1 MHNES
6 YPKLPPTADRE
17 LGNRPVSLLRS
28 VGPSAQTANLLRT
41 PPASVTLLPLQQEP
55 SAIDRG

>member
-17 LGNRPVSLLRS
+17 WGNRPVSLLRS